1 MRKTRFQQEIS
12 GDLGEFW
19 QKEAIKELEGYKED
33 IEEGNITI
41 DDNGVARNKIGRA
54 VMSDLLERLMYL
66 HLPNLNEEAT
76 IAAREKEVEES
87 IAEYKRNYQPPT
99 DEYLAEMKAAFEEGT
114 TVVDIISGAT
124 IQL

>member
-12 GDLGEFW
+12 GDLGEYW
-19 QKEAIKELEGYKED
+19 QKSAMKELEDLRNDLEKGD
-33 IEEGNITI
+33 LTI
-41 DDNGVARNKIGRA
+41 DENGIARNKIGRA

-66 HLPNLNEEAT
+66 RLPNLNEEAT

-99 DEYLAEMKAAFEEGT
+99 DEYLAEMKAAFGEGT

>member
-19 QKEAIKELEGYKED
+19 QKEAIKELEGYQKD

-99 DEYLAEMKAAFEEGT
+99 DEYLAEMKAAFGEGT